1 MDRVGVGLSKP
12 PIHDIQ
18 TDWSRPIVPPEKLV
32 EARQE
37 NGWNLMLEAPTVP
50 ENALG
55 REPPMSCD
63 SVWFSSLFPCACAGF
78 WPDMVGKP
86 VSQLQ
91 RSHYENIK
99 PLLIRFPPEVVLE
112 FAEGIAIKQGWDI
125 ASVDQENGLIH
136 ATHTSFWFGFTDD
149 ILIRVTAQGPQ
160 GTRIDVR
167 STSRVGLSDL
177 GANAQRIKGFI
188 DDAALAVRQLEVQP

>member
-1 MDRVGVGLSKP
+1 
-12 PIHDIQ
+12 
-18 TDWSRPIVPPEKLV
+18 
-32 EARQE
+32 
-37 NGWNLMLEAPTVP
+37 MLEAPVV
-50 ENALG
+50 ADMAAG
-55 REPPMSCD
+55 R
-63 SVWFSSLFPCACAGF
+63 

-112 FAEGIAIKQGWDI
+112 FAEGIAIKQGWAI
-125 ASVDQENGLIH
+125 ESVDQENGLIH